1 MIIKNMTK
9 GEFRKQVKNL
19 LNSSKE
25 LFPQASEKICNQFLT
40 SDLYKSSSTILSYMA
55 LDDEVNLSILME
67 QALKDGKKVYIP
79 RIIPD
84 SSQMDFY
91 EKTSLSDVN
100 IYGIQEP
107 EKNAEK
113 FEIRKYD
120 DEILILTPG
129 RAFSKNGGRL
139 GRGKGYYDTYLARLK
154 EKNAGNLK
162 VIGIAFDLQVFNE
175 LPLEKHDEK
184 MDYLV
189 TEKGIIR
196 CI

>member
-25 LFPQASEKICNQFLT
+25 LFPQASEKICSQLLT

-55 LDDEVNLSILME
+55 LDDEVNLSMLME

-79 RIIPD
+79 RIIPA

-91 EKTSLSDVN
+91 EKTALSDVN

-107 EKNAEK
+107 EKNAGK
-113 FEIRKYD
+113 FEIKKYD

-184 MDYLV
+184 MDCLV
-189 TEKGIIR
+189 TEKGIIW

>member
-25 LFPQASEKICNQFLT
+25 LFPQASEKICNQLLT
-40 SDLYKSSSTILSYMA
+40 LDLYKSSSIILSYMA
-55 LDDEVNLSILME
+55 LDDEVNLSMLME

-91 EKTSLSDVN
+91 EKTALSDIN

-107 EKNAEK
+107 EKNARK

-189 TEKGIIR
+189 TEKGIIKF
-196 CI
+196 I

>member
-1 MIIKNMTK
+1 MTK

-25 LFPQASEKICNQFLT
+25 LFPQASEKISNQLLT

-55 LDDEVNLSILME
+55 LDDEVNLSIFME

-91 EKTSLSDVN
+91 EKTPLSDIN

-107 EKNAEK
+107 EKNAQK
-113 FEIRKYD
+113 FEIKKYD

-189 TEKGIIR
+189 TEKGIIKF
-196 CI
+196 I

>member
-1 MIIKNMTK
+1 MTK

-25 LFPQASEKICNQFLT
+25 LFPQASEKICNQLLT
-40 SDLYKSSSTILSYMA
+40 SDLYKNSSTILSYMA
-55 LDDEVNLSILME
+55 LDDEVNLSMLME

-91 EKTSLSDVN
+91 EKTALSDVN

-107 EKNAEK
+107 EKNAGK

-162 VIGIAFDLQVFNE
+162 VIGIAFALQVFNE

-189 TEKGIIR
+189 TEKGITW